1 MASPLSKKTLE
12 HLADLAR
19 LKLDGRSEGKLL
31 ADLER
36 ILGYFAELKGVPTDG
51 VVPMTGGTQ
60 LLDATRADGELLD
73 DDLGKGVAEFP
84 SQDKEVGF
92 LKIPNVF

>member
-12 HLADLAR
+12 YLTGLAR
-19 LKLDGRSEGKLL
+19 LKLDGRSEEKLL

-36 ILGYFAELKGVPTDG
+36 ILGYFAELKEVSTEG
-51 VVPMTGGTQ
+51 VVPMTGGTK
-60 LLDATRADGELLD
+60 LLNAARKDGELLD
-73 DDLGKGVAEFP
+73 DDLGKGADAFP
-84 SQDKEVGF
+84 DAPGGF